1 MEIARLKKESQISVG
16 DLEQKCAVLN
26 QKINEINLA
35 KNSIDESLALN
46 SIELEEA
53 KMTITS
59 LTNQISVLERANEM
73 AQSEVSLFSEQ
84 ISSLE
89 TNVDEKT
96 RELEQAKTKIRD
108 LQQNMV
114 QLIERSSEVTEAATL
129 PQIDRLDLDNETT
142 VDSLEC
148 KICCE
153 RNKQKSC
160 LPVSYTHRFRSFF
173 ICVFSVGTF
182 CALTV
187 PNKLSDNR
195 ATVRFVDKGPL

>member
-1 MEIARLKKESQISVG
+1 MVERFESQRDYYEMEIARLKKESQISVG
-16 DLEQKCAVLN
+16 DLEQKCTVLN
-26 QKINEINLA
+26 QKINELNLA
-35 KNSIDESLALN
+35 KNSIDESLAMN
-46 SIELEEA
+46 TIELQEA

-96 RELEQAKTKIRD
+96 QELEQAKTKIRD
-108 LQQNMV
+108 LQQNIV
-114 QLIERSSEVTEAATL
+114 QLIERSSEVPVTL
-129 PQIDRLDLDNETT
+129 PQIGQLELDNDVS

-160 LPVSYTHRFRSFF
+160 LPVSS
-173 ICVFSVGTF
+173 
-182 CALTV
+182 
-187 PNKLSDNR
+187 KLKFD
-195 ATVRFVDKGPL
+195 FL

>member
-1 MEIARLKKESQISVG
+1 MVERFESQRDYYEMEIARLKKESQISVG
-16 DLEQKCAVLN
+16 DLEQKCTVLN
-26 QKINEINLA
+26 QKINELNLA
-35 KNSIDESLALN
+35 KNSIDESLAMN
-46 SIELEEA
+46 TIELQEA

-96 RELEQAKTKIRD
+96 QELEQAKTKIRD
-108 LQQNMV
+108 LQQNIV
-114 QLIERSSEVTEAATL
+114 QLIERSSEVSDAGTL
-129 PQIDRLDLDNETT
+129 PQIGQLELDNDMT

-160 LPVSYTHRFRSFF
+160 LPVSSKLKFNFSFF
-173 ICVFSVGTF
+173 YI
-182 CALTV
+182 
-187 PNKLSDNR
+187 
-195 ATVRFVDKGPL
+195 